1 MQKFGYLKCLD
12 SSPSCKD
19 LKKASDHLKF
29 MLQLKLKAQTSSQMH
44 QAKRTRSPAT
54 DGPYRAPI
62 STSLILRLHLQNQ
75 HHQVK

>member
-19 LKKASDHLKF
+19 LKF

-75 HHQVK
+75 HYQVK